1 VVVFLLLIFSDSTL
15 VELFLPGL
23 LRESLAARCS
33 AIFLST
39 FFATDFGS
47 EGLRS
52 VFAGDVLPEAGLGA
66 TLVCDYLVADLAL
79 EIFLSALAANGFDWV
94 LGGDFASTLATR
106 DFFAI
111 YFSKTFA
118 EALATAFLTS
128 WGRSLETD
136 FLGDLVLTGD

>member
-23 LRESLAARCS
+23 SRESLAARCS

-39 FFATDFGS
+39 FFPTDFGS

-66 TLVCDYLVADLAL
+66 TLVGDYLGADLAL
-79 EIFLSALAANGFDWV
+79 ETFFKVLAAKGFDSV
-94 LGGDFASTLATR
+94 FVGDFASTLATGA
-106 DFFAI
+106 FFAI
-111 YFSKTFA
+111 SFSKTFA
-118 EALATAFLTS
+118 VALATALLTS
-128 WGRSLETD
+128 
-136 FLGDLVLTGD
+136 